1 MTDNALTM
9 ALGAVA
15 EVKPYGAV
23 VVTVAGSVADAR
35 ILLPRMLDAM
45 FAHGLVPVG
54 DPAIESNG
62 DGSTAIEVRHAGKAR
77 GSRGKLPL
85 VTREDVAASFARTS
99 GAEPL
104 TETVID
110 SADAKPTAKPKSGRW
125 QQ

>member
-1 MTDNALTM
+1 MTDTALTM

-35 ILLPRMLDAM
+35 ALLPRVLDAM

-62 DGSTAIEVRHAGKAR
+62 DGSTAIEVRHRAR
-77 GSRGKLPL
+77 VP
-85 VTREDVAASFARTS
+85 VAVETAESPPADTS
-99 GAEPL
+99 AES
-104 TETVID
+104 TITD